1 MPVTVLDYAPRR
13 EFDSGRFV
21 ARYFQVL
28 AWLLI
33 AWMIAAP
40 IFFDMLSIDV
50 TFIFLFWAAARLKHH
65 SPAAR
70 KWVLGISGLAL
81 LFATVM
87 LLKDVFLGTDGTTVI
102 VAGRRHENP
111 PLWLSLAFS
120 VPAMLLAAVPFCVLI
135 TPHARRQFS
144 GSDASGR

>member
-1 MPVTVLDYAPRR
+1 MPVTLDDAPRR

-50 TFIFLFWAAARLKHH
+50 SFIFLFWAAARLKHH

-70 KWVLGISGLAL
+70 KWVLGVSGLIL
-81 LFATVM
+81 LFAIVM
-87 LLKDVFLGTDGTTVI
+87 LLKEVLFGTDGTTVTI
-102 VAGRRHENP
+102 AGRRHDNP
-111 PLWLSLAFS
+111 PLWLVALVAAPI
-120 VPAMLLAAVPFCVLI
+120 VLLAAVPFCVLL
-135 TPHARRQFS
+135 TSRARRQFS
-144 GSDASGR
+144 AADASGR